1 VAERGPYL
9 VTRLVAA
16 VMALAVA
23 LAVLFAMGA
32 FWHLKPGS
40 LDMKDVLIGPF
51 MVVFWVA
58 PPLFVVAMASRA
70 KNALSA
76 ALPLVLAV
84 MMLVAL
90 QLFHSL
96 PWHYGHW
103 HDHLGDASFQLFI
116 VVMLGFWPLVAAG
129 GLLWLALN
137 RR

>member
-1 VAERGPYL
+1 VAERGPYF
-9 VTRLVAA
+9 VTRLIAA

-32 FWHLKPGS
+32 FWHLKPGP

-51 MVVFWVA
+51 LVVFWVA
-58 PPLFVVAMASRA
+58 PPVFVVAMASRA
-70 KNALSA
+70 KNALSS

-90 QLFHSL
+90 QLFNSL
-96 PWHYGHW
+96 PWHYARW
-103 HDHLGDASFQLFI
+103 HDNLGDASFQLFI
-116 VVMLGFWPLVAAG
+116 VVLFGFWPLVAAG

>member
-1 VAERGPYL
+1 VAERGPHFAA
-9 VTRLVAA
+9 RLVAA
-16 VMALAVA
+16 AVA
-23 LAVLFAMGA
+23 LAVAIAVVFAMGA
-32 FWHLKPGS
+32 FWHLKATPI
-40 LDMKDVLIGPF
+40 DVKDVLIGPF

-90 QLFHSL
+90 QVFHGL

-103 HDHLGDASFQLFI
+103 HDNLGEASFQLFI